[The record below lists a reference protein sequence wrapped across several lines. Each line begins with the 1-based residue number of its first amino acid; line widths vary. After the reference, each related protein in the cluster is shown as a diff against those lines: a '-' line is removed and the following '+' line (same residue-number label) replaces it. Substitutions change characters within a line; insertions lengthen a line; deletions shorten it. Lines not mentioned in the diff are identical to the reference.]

1 MSLELSFH
9 PAAEREVLTAAWYAE
24 RSAVAAQA
32 FLHELDLVVAR
43 MLEAPE
49 RWPKSLHGARHIV
62 FPRFPFNLV
71 YRVLPGVAE
80 VVAVADQPAARVLVT
95 LGPSEGRGDRVI
107 TALGKP
113 YSTMDGPC
121 IVV

>member
-9 PAAEREVLTAAWYAE
+9 PAAEREVLAAAAWYTE

-32 FLHELDLVVAR
+32 FLHELDVVVAR

-49 RWPKSLHGARHIV
+49 RWPKSLHGARRIV

-80 VVAVADQPAARVLVT
+80 VVAVAHQSRRPGYWKSR
-95 LGPSEGRGDRVI
+95 
-107 TALGKP
+107 
-113 YSTMDGPC
+113 
-121 IVV
+121 